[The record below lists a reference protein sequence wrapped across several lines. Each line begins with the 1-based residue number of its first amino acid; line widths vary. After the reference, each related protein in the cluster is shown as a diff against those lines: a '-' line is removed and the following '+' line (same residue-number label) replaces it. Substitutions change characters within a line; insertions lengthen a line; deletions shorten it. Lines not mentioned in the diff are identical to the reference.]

1 MTFIQNGTDWTVE
14 HPKGFFQ
21 PGVLALTQ
29 SSRILY
35 RWRSVPS
42 EKNLNGTVARPTPTH
57 VWCGVE
63 ASLIAGD
70 ATGNADHDDN
80 PEIDNAPP
88 PRALFMIA
96 LIANGWFLGVKSFVY
111 SPGVAP
117 PPVRFMKAFARWP
130 VFIALWVTAF
140 VYLPPLW
147 VSLGLATWLAWIV
160 RDIRKSLGRMDIQEE
175 IKTRP

>member
-1 MTFIQNGTDWTVE
+1 MV
-14 HPKGFFQ
+14 
-21 PGVLALTQ
+21 
-29 SSRILY
+29 
-35 RWRSVPS
+35 
-42 EKNLNGTVARPTPTH
+42 
-57 VWCGVE
+57 
-63 ASLIAGD
+63 
-70 ATGNADHDDN
+70 
-80 PEIDNAPP
+80 
-88 PRALFMIA
+88 A

-117 PPVRFMKAFARWP
+117 PPVRFMKALARWP

-147 VSLGLATWLAWIV
+147 VSLGLATWLAWIF

>member
-1 MTFIQNGTDWTVE
+1 MAFIQNGTDWTVE

-80 PEIDNAPP
+80 P
-88 PRALFMIA
+88 
-96 LIANGWFLGVKSFVY
+96 
-111 SPGVAP
+111 
-117 PPVRFMKAFARWP
+117 
-130 VFIALWVTAF
+130 
-140 VYLPPLW
+140 
-147 VSLGLATWLAWIV
+147 
-160 RDIRKSLGRMDIQEE
+160 
-175 IKTRP
+175 